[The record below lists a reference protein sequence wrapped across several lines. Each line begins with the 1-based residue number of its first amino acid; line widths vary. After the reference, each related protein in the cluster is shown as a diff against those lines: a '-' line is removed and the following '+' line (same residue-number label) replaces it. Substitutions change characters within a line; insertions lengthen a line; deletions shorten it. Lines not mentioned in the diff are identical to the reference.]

1 MKYNVSVQPNNAC
14 SFTVKNSVVPMY
26 GQDAF
31 IMGFEVDIA
40 EDIPDNSDIEVL
52 VYPSTE
58 SDVLERKVDLNT
70 WKVATG

>member
-1 MKYNVSVQPNNAC
+1 
-14 SFTVKNSVVPMY
+14 MY

-40 EDIPDNSDIEVL
+40 EDIPDTSDIEVL

-58 SDVLERKVDLNT
+58 SDVLQRKVDLNT